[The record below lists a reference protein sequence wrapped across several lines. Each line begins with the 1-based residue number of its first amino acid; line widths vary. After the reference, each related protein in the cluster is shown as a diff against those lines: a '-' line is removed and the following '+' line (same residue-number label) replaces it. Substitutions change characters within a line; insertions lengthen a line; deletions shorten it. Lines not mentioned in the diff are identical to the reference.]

1 MRTKSKKKLEI
12 IKTAEKRFVRHGLKK
27 TTLDEVARD
36 LRMSK
41 STLYHYFDSK
51 EDLYYQTLDNQFAEY
66 ITEVKAIFNEENTQP
81 AQIVK
86 KYFALRKS
94 FSQSYKLLTQLVLFA
109 LNDTTT
115 QPENDILVKYHKAE
129 VKIIEEFMK
138 SLFSGAP
145 GDEIKKKTDNFAFL
159 LYSSTLLSGFLSKV
173 NVEIPDESSIR
184 LLLSQI

>member
-41 STLYHYFDSK
+41 STLYHYFESK
-51 EDLYYQTLDNQFAEY
+51 EDLYYQTLDNQFSEY
-66 ITEVKAIFNEENTQP
+66 IAEVKAIFSKENSQP
-81 AQIVK
+81 GQIVQE
-86 KYFALRKS
+86 YFALRKA
-94 FSQSYKLLTQLVLFA
+94 FPQSYKLLTQLVLFA
-109 LNDTTT
+109 LNDTIT
-115 QPENDILVKYHKAE
+115 QPENDILIKYHKAE

-138 SLFSGAP
+138 ALFTGTA
-145 GDEIKKKTDNFAFL
+145 GDELKKKTDMFAFL

>member
-41 STLYHYFDSK
+41 STLYHYFESK
-51 EDLYYQTLDNQFAEY
+51 EDIYYQTLDNQFSEY
-66 ITEVKAIFNEENTQP
+66 IAEVKAIFSEENIQP
-81 AQIVK
+81 DQIIR
-86 KYFALRKS
+86 KYFELRKS

-115 QPENDILVKYHKAE
+115 QPENDLLIKYHKVE
-129 VKIIEEFMK
+129 VKIIEEFIK
-138 SLFSGAP
+138 ALFP
-145 GDEIKKKTDNFAFL
+145 GVGTEVVKKKTENFVFL
-159 LYSSTLLSGFLSKV
+159 LYSSTLLTGFLTKI
-173 NVEIPDESSIR
+173 NIDIPDENSIQS
-184 LLLSQI
+184 LLSQI